1 MHGRTSGTALEQRKE
16 YGMRKKKSPLLD
28 QRAKTK
34 NSMDK
39 KIMHEHH
46 EKVNDEILKSL
57 RRVQCLTR
65 LKVQIM
71 DAINAR
77 IEIEREKIAM
87 IEEGRK

>member
-1 MHGRTSGTALEQRKE
+1 M
-16 YGMRKKKSPLLD
+16 D
-28 QRAKTK
+28 VKT
-34 NSMDK
+34 
-39 KIMHEHH
+39 MHEHH
-46 EKVNDEILKSL
+46 GKVNDEILKAL

-87 IEEGRK
+87 IEKRASHEITRY